1 MNDIFY
7 IAIWWILFLILGF
20 TFLPITSILFSQF
33 RDRGYIFSKIIAAVV
48 ISYLSLLLGT
58 LHIVPFN
65 IWSLS
70 GILLICLALNMVVAN
85 KISFKKLIKSHWKIW
100 LLEEVFFIS
109 GLCLWAF
116 IRAHDPTINGLEK
129 FMDFGFMN
137 SILNSTYFPPKDMWF
152 PPHSINYYY
161 FGHLV
166 TAVLTRLS
174 FLPSFISYNLM
185 LATIFAFTFTCA
197 FSIGLN
203 LIAAITK
210 KLTKDS
216 LIVGVLAALLTTFG
230 GNLHTIYQFFH
241 PYQNESPVPP
251 WKLQFAPGEYPNGY
265 WYPNATRFIQNTIHE
280 FPMYSYVVAD
290 LHGHVLSIPI
300 VLTTFALILQIFL
313 FALQPKKQSHKNQTN
328 LFSKIMSK
336 ASNFTSLSNYEIEY
350 LVLVGL
356 FVAVLYM
363 TNAWDGPIYFGIT
376 GIALFVAFFIKQKD
390 WLVKTVSGILITL
403 VSFVIFSLPFSVN
416 FKPFV
421 SGFGMNCSPDFL
433 IKLGKIGPFLFEVDR
448 CQRSPLYQWMIL
460 WGFFLFFALC
470 FIIFKF
476 FKRKVK
482 DALIPI
488 DWFVIG
494 VSLLA
499 LSLLI
504 IPEFFYA
511 SDIYPTHFRAN
522 TMFKLGYQA
531 FMMMSIISAYIIIRI
546 SKTWKHIWFLIPSLF
561 LVLLVLSYS
570 YSSTFSY
577 YGAGENKL
585 KEYHGLDGLK
595 YLQTSRPDDYK
606 TILWM
611 KENIPGQ
618 PVILEAQGDSY
629 TDYGRVSIN
638 TGFPT
643 VLGWTVHEWL
653 WRGTYDIPSPR
664 INDVKALYETKDV
677 NDAKDLLKKYNVS
690 LVFIGELEKQKYPTL
705 NEEKFKTLGK
715 PIYKNGNTKIYR
727 LNNTK

>member
-7 IAIWWILFLILGF
+7 IATWWILFVILGF

-33 RDRGYIFSKIIAAVV
+33 QDRGYIFSKVIAAVV

-70 GILLICLALNMVVAN
+70 GILLICMAANIIVAN
-85 KISFKKLIKSHWKIW
+85 KISFRKMIKPLWKVW

-109 GLCLWAF
+109 GLCFWAF

-129 FMDFGFMN
+129 FMDFGFIN
-137 SILNSTYFPPKDMWF
+137 SILDSTYFPPKDMWF

-203 LIAAITK
+203 LIAAIK
-210 KLTKDS
+210 KKIDKDS
-216 LIVGVLAALLTTFG
+216 VIVGILAAMLTTFG
-230 GNLHTIYQFFH
+230 GNLHTLYQFFH

-251 WKLQFAPGEYPNGY
+251 WKLQFALSEYPNNY

-300 VLTTFALILQIFL
+300 VLTTLALILQIFL
-313 FALQPKKQSHKNQTN
+313 FVLQIKKQSHKTPNNFFAKTI
-328 LFSKIMSK
+328 SKV
-336 ASNFTSLSNYEIEY
+336 SNFTSLSNHEIGY

-363 TNAWDGPIYFGIT
+363 TNAWDGPIYFGVT
-376 GIALFVAFFIKQKD
+376 GIALFVAFFIKRKD
-390 WLVKTVSGILITL
+390 WVVKTVSGILITL
-403 VSFVIFSLPFSVN
+403 ISFVIFSLPFSIN

-421 SGFGMNCSPDFL
+421 SGFGMNCPPDFL
-433 IKLGKIGPFLFEVDR
+433 IKIGKIGPFLFEVDR
-448 CQRSPLYQWMIL
+448 CQRSPLYQWLIL

-470 FIIFKF
+470 FVIFKF
-476 FKRKVK
+476 FKRKLK
-482 DALIPI
+482 DVLNPI
-488 DWFVIG
+488 DWLVIG
-494 VSLLA
+494 ISLLA
-499 LSLLI
+499 FTLLI

-570 YSSTFSY
+570 YSSTISY
-577 YGAGENKL
+577 YGAGENNL
-585 KEYHGLDGLK
+585 KEYQGLDGLK
-595 YLQTSRPDDYK
+595 YLATSRPDDYK

-611 KENIPGQ
+611 KKNIPGQ

-629 TDYGRVSIN
+629 TDYGRISIN

-653 WRGTYDIPSPR
+653 WRGSYDVPAPR
-664 INDVKALYETKDV
+664 IEEVKQMYESPDINLTRQLLGKYNVEYVYVGDLEREKYPALYED
-677 NDAKDLLKKYNVS
+677 
-690 LVFIGELEKQKYPTL
+690 
-705 NEEKFKTLGK
+705 KFKSLGTV
-715 PIYKNGNTKIYR
+715 IFESGNSRLYK
-727 LNNTK
+727 LF